1 MKASILL
8 IDDDPAVL
16 GLLGKYFKRN
26 AFVVFQ
32 ALTGREGLALYEMHR
47 PDVVVLDLRLPDTSG
62 LDILKSLVKSDV
74 PVIMLSGYGD
84 IPTAVEATKEGAEYF
99 LTKPVSLCDLGAHVE
114 RILAKAELS
123 TRERDE
129 SGTKEQGPLKDL
141 GQSKQMRE
149 LAWRVERIALAEP
162 TAVLL
167 LGESGTGKGWLA
179 RQIHLLSPRRDRP
192 FVEINCA
199 AITGTLLENELFGH
213 EKGAFTDAKTMK
225 RGLLEIAENGTVF
238 LDEIGALELHLQ
250 PRLLNVL
257 EARVFRR
264 IGGTREISLK
274 GHIIAA
280 SNIDLRSAVAEGKFR
295 ADLFFRLNV
304 ATVELPLLRNR
315 SRSDVLQLAD
325 RIIAGLHHL
334 SPAGPRKISP
344 EAQDCLVRHSWPGNI
359 RELRNWLEWA
369 RIMAGD
375 DEYVQPQHLPGETS
389 LGRDADQ
396 LTEQVDTLGEVEHH
410 HIERAL
416 NYCKGHRGRAAE
428 MLGISRATLYNKMQR
443 YDLKTVG
450 RQPRTQQARDGE
462 VSHRSNVLTV

>member
-16 GLLGKYFKRN
+16 GFLEKFFKRN

-32 ALTGREGLALYEMHR
+32 ALTGREGLALYETHR

-62 LDILKSLVKSDV
+62 LDLLKALVKSGA

-84 IPTAVEATKEGAEYF
+84 IATAVQATKEGAEYF
-99 LTKPVSLCDLGAHVE
+99 LTKPVSLCGLLAHVE
-114 RILAKAELS
+114 RILAKAGLN
-123 TRERDE
+123 TGERDE
-129 SGTKEQGPLKDL
+129 SGTKEQGPLQDL
-141 GQSKQMRE
+141 GESKQMRE
-149 LAWRVERIALAEP
+149 LARRVERIARAEP

-167 LGESGTGKGWLA
+167 LGESGTGKGWSA
-179 RQIHLLSPRRDRP
+179 RQIHRLSPRRDRP

-199 AITGTLLENELFGH
+199 AITGTLLDNELFGH

-257 EARVFRR
+257 ESRVFRR
-264 IGGTREISLK
+264 IGGTREISVN

-280 SNIDLRSAVAEGKFR
+280 SNIDLRAAVAEGEFR

-315 SRSDVLQLAD
+315 SRADVLQLAD
-325 RIIAGLHHL
+325 RIIAELHHL

-344 EAQDCLVRHSWPGNI
+344 GARDCLVRHPWPGNV
-359 RELRNWLEWA
+359 RELRNCLEWA

-375 DEYVQPQHLPGETS
+375 DEYLQPQHLPSDTS
-389 LGRDADQ
+389 WGRDVDR
-396 LTEQVDTLGEVEHH
+396 LSEQPDTLGEVEHH

-416 NYCKGHRGRAAE
+416 TYCKGHRGRAAE

-443 YDLKTVG
+443 YNLKTVG
-450 RQPRTQQARDGE
+450 RQLRTGRARGRE
-462 VSHRSNVLTV
+462 VSNRSDALTV

>member
-16 GLLGKYFKRN
+16 GFLGKYFKRN

-47 PDVVVLDLRLPDTSG
+47 ADVVVLDLRLPDMSG
-62 LDILKSLVKSDV
+62 LDVLRSLVKSGA

-99 LTKPVSLCDLGAHVE
+99 LTKPVSLCDLLAHVE
-114 RILAKAELS
+114 RILAKADLS
-123 TRERDE
+123 GGERDE
-129 SGTKEQGPLKDL
+129 SGTQEQGPLQDL
-141 GQSKQMRE
+141 GQSKPMRE
-149 LAWRVERIALAEP
+149 LARRVERIARAEP

-179 RQIHLLSPRRDRP
+179 RQIHRLSPRRDRP

-199 AITGTLLENELFGH
+199 AITGALLENELFGH

-238 LDEIGALELHLQ
+238 LDEIGALDLHLQ

-257 EARVFRR
+257 ESRVFRR
-264 IGGTREISLK
+264 IGGTREISVK

-280 SNIDLRSAVAEGKFR
+280 SNIDLRAAVAQGEFR
-295 ADLFFRLNV
+295 TDLFFRLNV
-304 ATVELPLLRNR
+304 ATVELPLLRKR
-315 SRSDVLQLAD
+315 SRADVLQLAD
-325 RIIAGLHHL
+325 RIIAELHHL

-344 EAQDCLVRHSWPGNI
+344 ETQECLVHHRWPGNV
-359 RELRNWLEWA
+359 RELRNCLEWA

-375 DEYVQPQHLPGETS
+375 DEYLQPQHLPSETS
-389 LGRDADQ
+389 WGRDTGQ
-396 LTEQVDTLGEVEHH
+396 LSEQLDTLGEVEHH

-450 RQPRTQQARDGE
+450 RQLRTGRTRGSE
-462 VSHRSNVLTV
+462 VSHRSDALTV